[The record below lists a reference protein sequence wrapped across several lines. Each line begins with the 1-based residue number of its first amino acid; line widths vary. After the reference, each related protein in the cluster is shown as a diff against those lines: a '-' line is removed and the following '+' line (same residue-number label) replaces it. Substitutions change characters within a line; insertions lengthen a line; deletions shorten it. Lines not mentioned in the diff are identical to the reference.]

1 MAGKSKSNPMMM
13 NHFILATIL
22 ATTFMFIRVLILVL
36 ILDKN
41 LISSIIVPL
50 SIMGIFGFLIS
61 FFFLR
66 KQEKVKPADL
76 EFEQPF
82 SIIPAL
88 KFAGLFLLILVVSKV
103 ALIYFGS
110 TGILITSILSGLTD
124 IDSIVLSVSQMN
136 NLGQVENFV
145 ASLAIL
151 FAVISNTFAKGG
163 IAYFLGNKKFGL
175 IILGLFLL
183 IASTGILALVFI

>member
-1 MAGKSKSNPMMM
+1 
-13 NHFILATIL
+13 
-22 ATTFMFIRVLILVL
+22 
-36 ILDKN
+36 
-41 LISSIIVPL
+41 
-50 SIMGIFGFLIS
+50 
-61 FFFLR
+61 
-66 KQEKVKPADL
+66 
-76 EFEQPF
+76 
-82 SIIPAL
+82 
-88 KFAGLFLLILVVSKV
+88 VSKV